1 MENYLISYIFVLG
14 HSETIKQLTIA
25 ERTNTEIMGC
35 LVSLEEALKKEPD
48 VASTR
53 LLAKVKEREEING
66 RSPVGDTM
74 LEETTQECAEM
85 CLAYLRE
92 RFS

>member
-1 MENYLISYIFVLG
+1 MKDYLISYMFVLG
-14 HSETIKQLTIA
+14 HAETIKQLTLA

-35 LVSLEEALKKEPD
+35 LVNLEDELSKQQD
-48 VASTR
+48 LASTR
-53 LLAKVKEREEING
+53 LLAKIKEREEING

-85 CLAYLRE
+85 CFAYLRE